1 MGPLLMVSRGTLT
14 ARRAGGAGSPHSAAP
29 YVCKRGMCA
38 PLSRRHSGR
47 ELGMPLN
54 YCTRYPPPKQKAF
67 RLWIA
72 PRSRRDPRAV
82 LAPVLGARRREH
94 AGSASHRDGV
104 PPLAPR
110 ALRAVHELRRYLP
123 QSRHGMSMGC
133 RAGQRWPR
141 GARGRRDGQPQAEQP
156 HRLHRLRVHHGHGP
170 AGRGARVRGGRW
182 RGVLGAALRTRPSLQ
197 ALGERATAEAKAL
210 VNVSRPI
217 GRGSQCPASGTTGEG
232 GGSIVRRRTW
242 G

>member
-1 MGPLLMVSRGTLT
+1 
-14 ARRAGGAGSPHSAAP
+14 
-29 YVCKRGMCA
+29 
-38 PLSRRHSGR
+38 
-47 ELGMPLN
+47 
-54 YCTRYPPPKQKAF
+54 
-67 RLWIA
+67 
-72 PRSRRDPRAV
+72 
-82 LAPVLGARRREH
+82 
-94 AGSASHRDGV
+94 
-104 PPLAPR
+104 
-110 ALRAVHELRRYLP
+110 
-123 QSRHGMSMGC
+123 MSMGC

-182 RGVLGAALRTRPSLQ
+182 RGVLGAPLRTRPSLQ

-210 VNVSRPI
+210 VNGSRPI
-217 GRGSQCPASGTTGEG
+217 GRGSQCPASGNTGEG